1 MTLAI
6 TRLKIVAKTKD
17 GDYGVD
23 IPFSQGLFVLRL
35 ENSHGKSTCINAIAY
50 ALGMEKALGLGGT
63 KLPFPPSLTK
73 ALEGEDGTEH
83 LVIKSSVMLEIS
95 NKDGE
100 VCTLRRQ
107 IIGSDEDDII
117 YQYDS
122 KIDDLQMH
130 NHKKLFL
137 HREGDTTRP
146 LGFFKWL
153 DSFIGWNLPLVP
165 NFDGREV
172 PLYPSVFF
180 PTWFVEQKKGW
191 SSIQHTTPT
200 FLKVKEAKKRAL
212 EFILNL
218 DVNETVKKRAKLKVD
233 IDAALQSWKMTY
245 KKSELLAARV
255 FGQIRGVTEV
265 PEAKFD
271 QYKVDIAIKKDDR
284 WISIQVL
291 AEEVEKHLFEF
302 QKSSQIE
309 SVNTQIDNELQQK
322 IDEIESEIKV
332 HDSKYIEL
340 DSEISFLNQQ
350 VFSAEIRVSNLLNDK
365 RKYEDL
371 RKVGELNIYQN
382 AKLETEQCPTCG
394 QDYTDNLIDM
404 DSSSAIMSVDES
416 LEFIKQQIKAFK
428 GVIESYKFQKK
439 KRIVELSTVKSS
451 LSELRIS
458 LRKIKDSLINPGTT
472 LKEEELRKKIK
483 LENKVELYKET
494 IGSLVDIR
502 LELDAIFRKHSS
514 LVKQRRNLPESVLS
528 PLDMKKIKKLE
539 VSLRELLVDYGF
551 SSFSPDKLEISR
563 ETYLPTREGFD
574 IGFDTSASDGIR
586 LIWSYLLSL
595 FVVSNE
601 IETNHP
607 KLVVF
612 DEPRQQEANKFSFTT
627 LLKSAAN
634 ICAEGGQVILAT
646 SEETDVIKDS
656 LKGVAYNMF
665 SAERDEGKIIRKL
678 NRSKGQRS

>member
-6 TRLKIVAKTKD
+6 SRLKIVAKTID

-23 IPFSQGLFVLRL
+23 IPFDNGLFILRL
-35 ENSHGKSTCINAIAY
+35 DNSHGKSTCINAIAY
-50 ALGMEKALGLGGT
+50 ALGMEKALGLGT
-63 KLPFPPSLTK
+63 SKLPFPPSLTK

-83 LVIKSSVMLEIS
+83 LIIKSSVMLEIS
-95 NKDGE
+95 NKAGDI
-100 VCTLRRQ
+100 CTLSRK
-107 IIGSDEDDII
+107 IVGSDEENII

-122 KIDDLQMH
+122 SIDNLSLH
-130 NHKKLFL
+130 NHRKLFL

-153 DSFIGWNLPLVP
+153 DSFVGWNLPLVP

-191 SSIQHTTPT
+191 SSIQSTTPT

-212 EFILNL
+212 EFILDL

-233 IDAALQSWKMTY
+233 IDSKLQAWKVAH

-255 FGQIRGVTEV
+255 FGQIRGVTDT

-271 QYKVDIAIKKDDR
+271 HYKVDIAIKRDEQ
-284 WISIQVL
+284 WISIQDM
-291 AEEVEKHLFEF
+291 AENAENQLVELQNK
-302 QKSSQIE
+302 KQIGQI
-309 SVNTQIDNELQQK
+309 NTQIDNELQQK
-322 IDEIESEIKV
+322 MENTASEIRNL
-332 HDSKYIEL
+332 DSRYIVL

-350 VFSAEIRVSNLLNDK
+350 IYSTDTRVGNLTNDQ

-371 RKVGELNIYQN
+371 KKVGELNIFSN
-382 AKLETEQCPTCG
+382 TKLSQDNCPTCG

-404 DSSSAIMSVDES
+404 DSNSSIMSVDES
-416 LEFIKQQIKAFK
+416 LDFIKQQIKAFK
-428 GVIESYKFQKK
+428 NVAENYKFQKK
-439 KRIVELSTVKSS
+439 SKSVELATIKSK
-451 LSELRIS
+451 LKEERKA
-458 LRKIKDSLINPGTT
+458 LRKIRESIIQPDLT

-483 LENKVELYKET
+483 LENTLELYKET
-494 IGSLVDIR
+494 IKSLVHIR
-502 LELDAIFRKHSS
+502 LEFDAIFRKYTD
-514 LVKQRRNLPESVLS
+514 LTKQRRKLPESILS
-528 PLDMKKIKKLE
+528 PLDTKKVRRLE
-539 VSLRELLVDYGF
+539 MHLRELLEDYGF
-551 SSFSPDKLEISR
+551 SSFSPDKLEISK

-595 FVVSNE
+595 FKLSNDVK
-601 IETNHP
+601 TNHP

-627 LLKSAAN
+627 LLKSASD
-634 ICAEGGQVILAT
+634 ICSNGGQVILAT
-646 SEETDVIKDS
+646 SEETAVIKES
-656 LKGVAYNMF
+656 LQGIPYTMF
-665 SAERDEGKIIRKL
+665 SSEKYEGKIIRKL
-678 NRSKGQRS
+678 NS